1 MSKFPKE
8 TIHNVPE
15 NYFVSLPDKILSKR
29 KQRIKQFYLS
39 GIAAAAICVIGF
51 FFLMVRSTEI
61 EWVNYQAEINEDVE
75 YYISTGV
82 WNEEDVLLLAEN
94 PNDLLDAITEEEW
107 NYQLGEEG
115 EELLLNEILY

>member
-1 MSKFPKE
+1 MSKLPKE
-8 TIHNVPE
+8 TVYKVPE
-15 NYFVSLPDKILSKR
+15 NYFERLPDKILSKR
-29 KQRIKQFYLS
+29 KQQIRRFYLS
-39 GIAAAAICVIGF
+39 GVAAAAVCVLGF

-75 YYISTGV
+75 FYINTGV
-82 WNEEDVLLLAEN
+82 WDEEDILLLADN

-107 NYQLGEEG
+107 KNQLGDEG